1 MEGALTNRVIYIAQE
16 RRQDNF
22 VLSNLEPQ
30 SGQRPSDLTRSEA
43 KKLVAKRRSD
53 AQELALIL
61 YDIYTDNR
69 DHNKIGNGQNHAN
82 HLKKE

>member
-1 MEGALTNRVIYIAQE
+1 MEGALTKRVIYVAQE
-16 RRQDNF
+16 RRQGSF

-30 SGQRPSDLTRSEA
+30 SGQQPLGLSRSES
-43 KKLVAKRRSD
+43 KKLVAKRKSD

-61 YDIYTDNR
+61 YDIYKDNR
-69 DHNKIGNGQNHAN
+69 ENNKIGNGQNHAN